1 MSSAAGVRCRS
12 GPTPTRSSDGRS
24 TISSRRGSPRTPPRT
39 ATACGA
45 GSRGLPRDLLRRPAA
60 VRTRARALRHLGGDL
75 PRDDA
80 HPRRRGAG
88 VARSDGDRPVAG
100 PAPRGA
106 RTRSTHA
113 RAVREVAL
121 ACAARRPRPLA
132 HRAPAGGRAA
142 AAEVRQHVDPRR
154 RELRPGGHRRHR
166 RRRPGCGAGEDRD
179 RSGNHGRLARRRQ
192 HAALLARPGPHHR
205 LRHRPALASEPR
217 DVLDAWGR
225 RPRRSAH
232 PPGAAGGDDR
242 GRPRG
247 HHRAD
252 DAGVGARDPRARVH
266 HGGARQGAGRAGR
279 HQRPRVARGVA
290 AAAPLVSPWDP
301 LKSVEVDRLS
311 PPGTPGHLLGTDEQ
325 GRDILSRL
333 IWGGRI
339 SLLVGIVPTVAAGI
353 VALLLGLVAG
363 YREGLLDH
371 LIMRVLDVFFAFP
384 LVLLAIAIVGVIG
397 PGVGNQMFA
406 LAVVLAPYSTRVV
419 RTATLSV
426 KPLEFVE
433 AVRALGAGSGRVLW
447 RHLVPNVLPPL
458 LVYTSTLVGLMIVAS
473 SGLSFLGLGVQP
485 PTPDW
490 GVMVGSGRLVIYRAA
505 HVATIPGVIIVVVAL
520 GFNFIGDGLREALD
534 PRARQ

>member
-1 MSSAAGVRCRS
+1 MATVLAMEG
-12 GPTPTRSSDGRS
+12 TR
-24 TISSRRGSPRTPPRT
+24 PRP
-39 ATACGA
+39 
-45 GSRGLPRDLLRRPAA
+45 
-60 VRTRARALRHLGGDL
+60 
-75 PRDDA
+75 
-80 HPRRRGAG
+80 RRGAG
-88 VARSDGDRPVAG
+88 RFTAFLRAFIRDRQ
-100 PAPRGA
+100 
-106 RTRSTHA
+106 
-113 RAVREVAL
+113 AL
-121 ACAARRPRPLA
+121 AGLVIVAI
-132 HRAPAGGRAA
+132 AGGA
-142 AAEVRQHVDPRR
+142 
-154 RELRPGGHRRHR
+154 
-166 RRRPGCGAGEDRD
+166 
-179 RSGNHGRLARRRQ
+179 
-192 HAALLARPGPHHR
+192 
-205 LRHRPALASEPR
+205 
-217 DVLDAWGR
+217 
-225 RPRRSAH
+225 
-232 PPGAAGGDDR
+232 
-242 GRPRG
+242 
-247 HHRAD
+247 
-252 DAGVGARDPRARVH
+252 
-266 HGGARQGAGRAGR
+266 
-279 HQRPRVARGVA
+279 A
-290 AAAPLVSPWDP
+290 AAAPLIGPWDP

-339 SLLVGIVPTVAAGI
+339 SLLVGIVPTVAAGL
-353 VALLLGLVAG
+353 VALFLGLVAG
-363 YREGLLDH
+363 YREGMLDH

-426 KPLEFVE
+426 KHLEFVE
-433 AVRALGAGSGRVLW
+433 AVRALGAASGRVLW

-505 HVATIPGVIIVVVAL
+505 HVATIPGVIIVIVAL